1 MFCKNCG
8 TQIAEGGKFCPK
20 CGTPVGGVGSEN
32 VNQQSVPSTHILRNL
47 LDNKNI
53 IQTEKMGCFTVFEH
67 QEDLSVVPTE
77 APLAYF
83 MRQMNCKKRQ
93 VLCTLNGNSVKTQA
107 GAMQWI
113 AGNIESETGIKGVG
127 GFLKGI
133 INSAVTGES
142 AVKPLYRGNGLLML
156 EPTYQYLLI
165 EDIGAWGSSG
175 CVMQDG
181 LFLACDG
188 TLQESVIMRDNL
200 SSAIAGGEGLFNLVL
215 SGNGYAVFESPV
227 PRTELYEIELQ
238 DDVFKI
244 DGNMAIAWSG
254 SLQFTVERSSKTI
267 TGSIINSEGLVNV
280 YRGTGKILF
289 CPTITGTEM
298 KTNNS
303 VQQTTGTKCIG
314 DAILEALS

>member
-1 MFCKNCG
+1 MFCK
-8 TQIAEGGKFCPK
+8 I
-20 CGTPVGGVGSEN
+20 
-32 VNQQSVPSTHILRNL
+32 RNL

-142 AVKPLYRGNGLLML
+142 TVKPLYRGNGLLML

-244 DGNMAIAWSG
+244 DGNLAIAWSG
-254 SLQFTVERSSKTI
+254 SLKFTVERSSKTI

-289 CPTITGTEM
+289 SPTITGTEM
-298 KTNNS
+298 NTNNS
-303 VQQTTGTKCIG
+303 VQQTTGTKGIG
-314 DAILEALS
+314 DAISKALS